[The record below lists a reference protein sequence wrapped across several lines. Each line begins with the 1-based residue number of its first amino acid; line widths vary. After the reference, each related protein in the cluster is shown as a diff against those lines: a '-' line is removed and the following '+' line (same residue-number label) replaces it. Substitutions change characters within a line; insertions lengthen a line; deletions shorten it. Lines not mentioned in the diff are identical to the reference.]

1 MKDFLY
7 TAFLFLAAT
16 IIPLAAA
23 EPSPPPTA
31 AQSNHTVQPPA
42 KNQIKVSTKSN
53 EQQDTAALP
62 VEYRG
67 IGLGMNLNAVKDALK
82 ADAVFGY
89 RGERDVS
96 LLPTE
101 NRSLIESAGSYFI
114 SRSWFQFYE
123 DTLYTMIFKLNTD
136 TVDYYSVYS
145 KFCEKYGEPVSINPQ
160 RAVWENEHTRVVIE
174 RPLIVKYIDLT
185 IFNKLLSQST
195 TEKAAVETNRQSF
208 IDGF

>member
-1 MKDFLY
+1 MKALLY
-7 TAFLFLAAT
+7 TAFLIVT
-16 IIPLAAA
+16 IILPLAAA
-23 EPSPPPTA
+23 ETPAPAATTPTQA
-31 AQSNHTVQPPA
+31 STTGQTK
-42 KNQIKVSTKSN
+42 KNGQTDKN
-53 EQQDTAALP
+53 ALP
-62 VEYRG
+62 AEYRS
-67 IGLGMNLNAVKDALK
+67 IKLGMNIDAVKEALK

-114 SRSWFQFYE
+114 SRSWFQFYK
-123 DTLYTMIFKLNTD
+123 DNLYTMIFKLNTD

-145 KFCEKYGEPVSINPQ
+145 KFFEKYGEPASINPQ
-160 RAVWENEHTRVVIE
+160 RAVWEDGHTRVVIE

-185 IFNKLLSQST
+185 VFNELISQSM
-195 TEKAAVETNRQSF
+195 TEKAAAETNRKNF

>member
-1 MKDFLY
+1 MKALLY
-7 TAFLFLAAT
+7 TAFLIVTA
-16 IIPLAAA
+16 IMPLAAA
-23 EPSPPPTA
+23 EAPAPAATTPTQA
-31 AQSNHTVQPPA
+31 SSTGQTK
-42 KNQIKVSTKSN
+42 KNGQTDKN
-53 EQQDTAALP
+53 ALP
-62 VEYRG
+62 AEYRS
-67 IGLGMNLNAVKDALK
+67 IKLGMNIDAVKEALK

-114 SRSWFQFYE
+114 SRSWFQFYK
-123 DTLYTMIFKLNTD
+123 DNLYTMIFKLNTD

-145 KFCEKYGEPVSINPQ
+145 KFCEKYGEPASINPQ
-160 RAVWENEHTRVVIE
+160 RAIWEDGHTRVVIE

-185 IFNKLLSQST
+185 VFNELISQST
-195 TEKAAVETNRQSF
+195 TEKAAAETNRQNF

>member
-1 MKDFLY
+1 MKDLLY
-7 TAFLFLAAT
+7 TAFLFFAVS
-16 IIPLAAA
+16 IVPLAAA
-23 EPSPPPTA
+23 ESSPPPTG
-31 AQSNHTVQPPA
+31 AQSNRTVQTPTENQAKAPP
-42 KNQIKVSTKSN
+42 KTN

-62 VEYRG
+62 TEYRG
-67 IGLGMNLNAVKDALK
+67 IGLGMNLNAVKEALK

-123 DTLYTMIFKLNTD
+123 DMLYTMIFKLNTD
-136 TVDYYSVYS
+136 TVDYYSVYA
-145 KFCEKYGEPVSINPQ
+145 KFCEKYGEPTSINPQ
-160 RAVWENEHTRVVIE
+160 RAVWENEQTRVVIE

-185 IFNKLLSQST
+185 VFNKLLSQST
-195 TEKAAVETNRQSF
+195 TEKAAAETNRQNF

>member
-1 MKDFLY
+1 MKALLY
-7 TAFLFLAAT
+7 TAFLIVT
-16 IIPLAAA
+16 IILPLAAA
-23 EPSPPPTA
+23 ETPAPAATTPTQA
-31 AQSNHTVQPPA
+31 STTGQTK
-42 KNQIKVSTKSN
+42 KNGQTDKN
-53 EQQDTAALP
+53 ALP
-62 VEYRG
+62 AEYRS
-67 IGLGMNLNAVKDALK
+67 IKLGMNIDAVKEALK

-114 SRSWFQFYE
+114 SRSWFQFYK
-123 DTLYTMIFKLNTD
+123 DNLYTMIFKLNTD

-145 KFCEKYGEPVSINPQ
+145 KFCEKYGEPASINPQ
-160 RAVWENEHTRVVIE
+160 RAVWEDGHTRVVIE

-185 IFNKLLSQST
+185 VFNELISQST
-195 TEKAAVETNRQSF
+195 TEKAAAETNRKNF

>member
-1 MKDFLY
+1 MKDLLY
-7 TAFLFLAAT
+7 TAFLFFAVS
-16 IIPLAAA
+16 IVPLAAA
-23 EPSPPPTA
+23 ESSPPPTG
-31 AQSNHTVQPPA
+31 AQSNRTVQTPTENQAKAPP
-42 KNQIKVSTKSN
+42 KTN

-62 VEYRG
+62 TEYRG
-67 IGLGMNLNAVKDALK
+67 IGLGMNLNAVKEALK

-101 NRSLIESAGSYFI
+101 NRSLIESVGSYFI

-123 DTLYTMIFKLNTD
+123 DMLYTMIFKLNTD
-136 TVDYYSVYS
+136 TVDYYSVYA
-145 KFCEKYGEPVSINPQ
+145 KFCEKYGEPTSINPQ
-160 RAVWENEHTRVVIE
+160 RAVWENEQTRVVIE

-185 IFNKLLSQST
+185 VFNKLLSQST
-195 TEKAAVETNRQSF
+195 TEKAAAETNRQNF

>member
-1 MKDFLY
+1 MKALLY
-7 TAFLFLAAT
+7 TAFLIVTVIL
-16 IIPLAAA
+16 PLAAA
-23 EPSPPPTA
+23 ETPAPAATTPTQA
-31 AQSNHTVQPPA
+31 STTGQTK
-42 KNQIKVSTKSN
+42 KNGQTDKT
-53 EQQDTAALP
+53 ALP
-62 VEYRG
+62 AEYCS
-67 IGLGMNLNAVKDALK
+67 IKLGMNIDAVKEALK

-114 SRSWFQFYE
+114 SRSWFQFYK
-123 DTLYTMIFKLNTD
+123 DNLYTMIFKLNTD

-145 KFCEKYGEPVSINPQ
+145 KFCEKYGEPASINPQ
-160 RAVWENEHTRVVIE
+160 RAVWEDGHTRVVIE

-185 IFNKLLSQST
+185 VFNELISQST
-195 TEKAAVETNRQSF
+195 TEKAASETNRKNF